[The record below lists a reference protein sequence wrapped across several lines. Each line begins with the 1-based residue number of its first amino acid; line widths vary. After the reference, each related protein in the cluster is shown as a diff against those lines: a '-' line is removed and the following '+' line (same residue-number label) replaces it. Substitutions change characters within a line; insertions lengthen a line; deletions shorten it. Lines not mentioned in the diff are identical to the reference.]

1 MGRGRDPR
9 TPDHTRGWA
18 SRSAA
23 GVVALC
29 LVAGAILTATAF
41 DPASSSAQPG
51 DYGFCPPARRL
62 IGPWTHWHRHQL
74 APGISLSETM
84 TATPRGRL
92 KVAVVR
98 VGLGRHDHDRHRA
111 AVAPV
116 HQALTTRRPLSRMA
130 RRRHLVAATNGGYFS
145 LTMGAPTEAL
155 IGRGGPLILSRHHSR
170 VAGIG
175 TDGRARDAHVWLA
188 GHVRTAH
195 GRHRLGA
202 LNEVTPPHGLSLYTS
217 DWGARP
223 VAMGRH
229 ARSRVVHGDHVTS
242 PVERHRHVPRHG
254 DLLVA
259 TTRSAV
265 RWLHSLRRSSPVAVS
280 YRAKSNAPV
289 PFTQAYAVGTRVVAS
304 AHHVRNGL
312 YCRRGEI
319 YAART
324 DIAWTDHGRSLMLAT
339 VNSPRGSDNYGVDE
353 NQMSQVMVKLGA
365 DRSYALDGGG
375 STELIARLPGHHGLS
390 IRTRRHEHERRIPVG
405 IGVYSMPVR
414 HPRKHHKPA
423 GHKHHKRHHAPKQPT
438 GPLGGLIPLP

>member
-1 MGRGRDPR
+1 
-9 TPDHTRGWA
+9 
-18 SRSAA
+18 
-23 GVVALC
+23 V
-29 LVAGAILTATAF
+29 TAF
-41 DPASSSAQPG
+41 DTAASSAQPG
-51 DYGFCPPARRL
+51 GYGFCPPARRL
-62 IGPWTHWHRHQL
+62 ISPSTDWHRHRL
-74 APGISLSETM
+74 APGISLAETM
-84 TATPRGRL
+84 TPTPRGRL

-98 VGLGRHDHDRHRA
+98 VRLGRHDDDHRRA
-111 AVAPV
+111 TVSPV

-130 RRRHLVAATNGGYFS
+130 TRRHLVAATNGGYFS
-145 LTMGAPTEAL
+145 LAVGAPTEAL
-155 IGRGGPLILSRHHSR
+155 IGRGGPLILSRHHAR

-175 TDGRARDAHVWLA
+175 TDGRARDAHVWLS

-202 LNEVTPPHGLSLYTS
+202 LNEVTPPRGLSLYTS
-217 DWGARP
+217 AWGSRP
-223 VAMGRH
+223 VAMPRH

-242 PVERHRHVPRHG
+242 PVKRRLHVPRHG

-259 TTRSAV
+259 TTRSSV
-265 RWLHSLRRSSPVAVS
+265 RWLHSLRRSIPLEVS
-280 YRAKSNAPV
+280 YRAKTNAPV

-324 DIAWTDHGRSLMLAT
+324 DIAWTDHGRTLMLAT

-353 NQMSQVMVKLGA
+353 NQMSQVMVRLGA

-390 IRTRRHEHERRIPVG
+390 IRTHRRFEHERPIPVG

-414 HPRKHHKPA
+414 HPAKHHTPA
-423 GHKHHKRHHAPKQPT
+423 RHHKHHKRHGPKQPT